1 MSARAGSKGA
11 AAKTTLARADYSQ
24 NQGGA
29 AIGARLRRLSERIDA
44 DANRIYSQLGVAF
57 EQRWM
62 GVLNQL
68 NLFGPMSVN
77 ELAAALAISHPS
89 VSQTRNSLQQAGLIT
104 ERRDANDGR
113 RRTLHFTPRGRAL
126 VQKLQPV
133 WSALADAA
141 HALNAEAGDVVSALT
156 RMEEALARRSLFD
169 RVNACLPHDR

>member
-1 MSARAGSKGA
+1 MSAKFALKKTVRQA
-11 AAKTTLARADYSQ
+11 APIVADYSQ
-24 NQGGA
+24 NQSGA
-29 AIGARLRRLSERIDA
+29 AIGARLRRVSERIDA

-77 ELAAALAISHPS
+77 ELAAALAIRHPS
-89 VSQTRNSLQQAGLIT
+89 VSQTRNSLQTAGLVA
-104 ERRDANDGR
+104 ERADPDDGR
-113 RRTLHFTPRGRAL
+113 RRILYFTPRGRTL

-141 HALNAEAGDVVSALT
+141 LALNAEAGDTVLALA
-156 RMEEALARRSLFD
+156 RLEQALARRSLLD
-169 RVNACLPHDR
+169 RVNDCLADDH